1 MVIKKQNLMISK
13 VKDIALS
20 SAFVF
25 ALLSNSSC
33 GESETYQEEI
43 VQEEVFT
50 KGIKTHIKET
60 EKGVF
65 KIIDED
71 SVSHSAD
78 SRIFVEHFD
87 GHQDTLTLEE
97 ARHIVEYQEAQA
109 AAQPNPDHYIEN
121 SSSLGTALVVGGVG
135 YMCYSHYHRRR
146 EEEQSQATT
155 TGAYYVG
162 IYDRHSA
169 YASPQARS
177 KAQYTRT
184 TISSSKTTISRPA
197 GSRSGFFGAS
207 RSSHS
212 SSSGYHS
219 SSSSRS
225 SGSSRSSS

>member
-33 GESETYQEEI
+33 SESETYQEEI

-121 SSSLGTALVVGGVG
+121 NHSLGTALVVGGVG

-146 EEEQSQATT
+146 EEEQRNGSSSTRGGYT
-155 TGAYYVG
+155 
-162 IYDRHSA
+162 RSSSA
-169 YASPQARS
+169 YINSEIHAKSQRTRS
-177 KAQYTRT
+177 
-184 TISSSKTTISRPA
+184 TISTSKTTISRPA